1 MDFFPSNVLVV
12 AGALA
17 AVADWL
23 APCSSRPNCANRTR
37 EADFVSGADDCSI
50 TPGLDCP
57 LKPFATNFR
66 QGPPAA

>member
-12 AGALA
+12 VGALA
-17 AVADWL
+17 AVANWL
-23 APCSSRPNCANRTR
+23 APCSSRLNCANRTS

-57 LKPFATNFR
+57 LKLFATNFR